1 MYDREVISRSIVS
14 PIGSGATYEE
24 VRDSIIE
31 GFEQKVRSIVVA
43 PFHVELLT
51 ELAKK
56 YDNGYTRKGMILN
69 YPYGG
74 FTTEYKV
81 HLMEHA
87 VKYGLDEVCLGVNI
101 AAFLSGDIDTFK
113 KDIQAVLDASQ
124 GKVRVIAST
133 WAIRI
138 PLEKLEQMIHI
149 LLDMGIT
156 CIKTSPGV
164 RFGEMQVEH
173 IQFIHRVF
181 GDKVEI
187 EVAGRVRT
195 REKVEAMAAA
205 GATSFH
211 LGSWHRISGLGRDMD
226 FNWDTK
232 KNEPCE
238 YDRY

>member
-81 HLMEHA
+81 HRSRGSGSSDNVHPRY
-87 VKYGLDEVCLGVNI
+87 KSGFQYGW
-101 AAFLSGDIDTFK
+101 K
-113 KDIQAVLDASQ
+113 
-124 GKVRVIAST
+124 
-133 WAIRI
+133 I
-138 PLEKLEQMIHI
+138 P
-149 LLDMGIT
+149 
-156 CIKTSPGV
+156 
-164 RFGEMQVEH
+164 
-173 IQFIHRVF
+173 
-181 GDKVEI
+181 
-187 EVAGRVRT
+187 
-195 REKVEAMAAA
+195 
-205 GATSFH
+205 
-211 LGSWHRISGLGRDMD
+211 
-226 FNWDTK
+226 
-232 KNEPCE
+232 
-238 YDRY
+238 

>member
-1 MYDREVISRSIVS
+1 
-14 PIGSGATYEE
+14 
-24 VRDSIIE
+24 
-31 GFEQKVRSIVVA
+31 
-43 PFHVELLT
+43 
-51 ELAKK
+51 
-56 YDNGYTRKGMILN
+56 
-69 YPYGG
+69 
-74 FTTEYKV
+74 
-81 HLMEHA
+81 
-87 VKYGLDEVCLGVNI
+87 
-101 AAFLSGDIDTFK
+101 
-113 KDIQAVLDASQ
+113 
-124 GKVRVIAST
+124 
-133 WAIRI
+133 
-138 PLEKLEQMIHI
+138 
-149 LLDMGIT
+149 
-156 CIKTSPGV
+156 
-164 RFGEMQVEH
+164 MQVEH